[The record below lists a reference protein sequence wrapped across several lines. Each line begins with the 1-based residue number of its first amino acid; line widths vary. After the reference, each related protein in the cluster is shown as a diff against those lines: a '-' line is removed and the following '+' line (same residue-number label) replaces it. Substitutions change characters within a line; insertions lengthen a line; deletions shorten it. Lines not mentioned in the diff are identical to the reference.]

1 MYKLTAENRTEITLG
16 FILLF
21 ALIGAA
27 YSSLDIKIFYRL
39 LIGLGF
45 GYALVK
51 ASLGF
56 AGSVN
61 KLSRTGSASVARAL
75 MMMFVITALFSAFL
89 LYNHELDYHIRLNPI
104 NMGLFIGGLLFGI
117 GMAFS
122 SCCATGSL
130 TDLAAG
136 FSRAAVTIFF
146 FTMGVFFGFSYQ
158 GNASWVRDS
167 WLTSEMGSHFK
178 GGVYLPDIFKF
189 DGFNGY
195 LLSLLLTALLAYAV
209 IVFARRYE
217 KKQQHKGLQPAPTA
231 QERKSEPLT
240 LFERIFLAP
249 WKLGTSITVI
259 ALLFT
264 LLLWL
269 SGKGWSA
276 TSVFGL
282 WFGKLLM
289 LLGISAETL
298 STFTSRSVA
307 FFNTPL
313 LENATSVQNFGII
326 LGAVFALMLAGTFGE
341 KFIAGLKISL
351 TGLIIFAIGGF
362 IMGFGTRLSN
372 GCNVGA
378 LYTPIA
384 QFSLS
389 GWFYLIVVASGGFI
403 GNWFIKRHISKTCT
417 F

>member
-1 MYKLTAENRTEITLG
+1 MYKVTSENRTEIFLG
-16 FILLF
+16 FVLLF
-21 ALIGAA
+21 ALITTA
-27 YSSLDIKIFYRL
+27 YGLLESKIFYRF

-61 KLSRTGSASVARAL
+61 KLTRTGSASVAKSL
-75 MMMFVITALFSAFL
+75 MLMFFLTAVLSAFV

-104 NMGLFIGGLLFGI
+104 NIGLFIGGLLFGI

-136 FSRAAVTIFF
+136 FSRAAVTIIF

-158 GNASWVRDS
+158 GEASWVKES
-167 WLTSEMGSHFK
+167 WFTSEMGTHFK
-178 GGVYLPDIFKF
+178 GGVYLPDLFKS

-195 LLSLLLTALLAYAV
+195 LFSLLFTALLAYGV
-209 IVFARRYE
+209 IHLAKLYE
-217 KKQQHKGLQPAPTA
+217 KRQKECGLCPPKPVETDSL
-231 QERKSEPLT
+231 ELSY
-240 LFERIFLAP
+240 FERVFLAP
-249 WKLGTSITVI
+249 WKLSTSITMI
-259 ALLFT
+259 ALLFA
-264 LLLWL
+264 LLLWV

-282 WFGKLLM
+282 WFGKVLM
-289 LLGISAETL
+289 LFGVSAESL
-298 STFTSRSVA
+298 SAFTTRSIE

-313 LENATSVQNFGII
+313 LENATSIQNMGII

-341 KFIAGLKISL
+341 KFMAGLKISL
-351 TGLIIFAIGGF
+351 RGLIIFALGGF
-362 IMGFGTRLSN
+362 MMGFGTRLSN

-389 GWFYLIVVASGGFI
+389 GWFYLIVVASGGFL
-403 GNWFIKRHISKTCT
+403 GNWLMRKYRLL
-417 F
+417 

>member
-1 MYKLTAENRTEITLG
+1 MYKLNTENRTEIILG
-16 FILLF
+16 FLLLF
-21 ALIGAA
+21 TLLGAA
-27 YSSLDIKIFYRL
+27 YTVLDMQIFYRF

-61 KLSRTGSASVARAL
+61 KLSRTGSASVAKAL
-75 MMMFVITALFSAFL
+75 MLMFVLTALLSAFL

-136 FSRAAVTIFF
+136 FSRAIVTIFF
-146 FTMGVFFGFSYQ
+146 FTMGVFLGFPFQ
-158 GNASWVRDS
+158 GEASWVKNS
-167 WLTSEMGSHFK
+167 WFTSETGAHFK
-178 GGVYLPDIFKF
+178 GGVYLPDLFKF

-195 LLSLLLTALLAYAV
+195 LISLLFTALLAYVV
-209 IVFARRYE
+209 IVFAKRYE
-217 KKQQHKGLQPAPTA
+217 KRQQEKGLCTVVNTKDEKTA
-231 QERKSEPLT
+231 PLT
-240 LFERIFLAP
+240 PFERIFLAP
-249 WKLGTSITVI
+249 WKLSTSITVI

-289 LLGISAETL
+289 LFGISAETL
-298 STFTSRSVA
+298 SEFTTRSVS

-313 LENATSVQNFGII
+313 LENSTSVQNFGII
-326 LGAVFALMLAGTFGE
+326 LGAVFALMLAGTFKE

-351 TGLIIFAIGGF
+351 SGLMIFATGGF

-389 GWFYLIVVASGGFI
+389 GWFYLIVVASGGLI
-403 GNWFIKRHISKTCT
+403 GNWLMKKYRLF
-417 F
+417 

>member
-1 MYKLTAENRTEITLG
+1 MYKLTPENKTEITLG

-21 ALIGAA
+21 AMISAA
-27 YSSLDIKIFYRL
+27 YAILDIKIFYRF
-39 LIGLGF
+39 LIGMGF

-61 KLSRTGSASVARAL
+61 KLTRTGSASVAKAL
-75 MMMFVITALFSAFL
+75 MLMFIITALFTAFL

-104 NMGLFIGGLLFGI
+104 NIGLFLGGLLFGI

-146 FTMGVFFGFSYQ
+146 FTIGVFFGFAYQ
-158 GNASWVRDS
+158 GRASWVKES
-167 WLTSEMGSHFK
+167 WFTSQTGSHFK
-178 GGVYLPDIFKF
+178 GGVYLPDLFKF

-195 LLSLLLTALLAYAV
+195 LVALLVTALLAYVV
-209 IVFARRYE
+209 ILFAKLYE
-217 KKQQHKGLQPAPTA
+217 KKQQKKGTCPLPETEEAVQEQLTA
-231 QERKSEPLT
+231 
-240 LFERIFLAP
+240 FERIFLAP

-259 ALLFT
+259 AILFA

-289 LLGISAETL
+289 LFGVSAETL
-298 STFTSRSVA
+298 AAFTSRPVA

-313 LENATSVQNFGII
+313 LESATSVQNFGII

-351 TGLIIFAIGGF
+351 KGLIIFALGGF
-362 IMGFGTRLSN
+362 LMGFGTRLSN

-403 GNWFIKRHISKTCT
+403 GNWLIKKYRLL
-417 F
+417 